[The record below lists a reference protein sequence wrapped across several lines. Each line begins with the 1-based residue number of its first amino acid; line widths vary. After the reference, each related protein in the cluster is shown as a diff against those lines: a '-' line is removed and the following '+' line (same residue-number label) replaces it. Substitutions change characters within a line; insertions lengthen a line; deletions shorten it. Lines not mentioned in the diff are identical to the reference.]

1 MRITSKGQVTIP
13 IAIRERAGLLPNTE
27 VEWVMEGGKVMLRPA
42 DGLTRGERMVAGL
55 RNSGTANLDMTS
67 DELFEMMRGA
77 WEDLPEELA
86 SDAVHETALRFDR
99 E

>member
-27 VEWVMEGGKVMLRPA
+27 VEWVMEGGQAVLKPA
-42 DGLTRGERMVAGL
+42 DGLTRGDRIVARL
-55 RNSGTANLDMTS
+55 
-67 DELFEMMRGA
+67 RGA
-77 WEDLPEELA
+77 ATDMSMTTDEIMEMTRGPYNDLDGVSAPGL
-86 SDAVHETALRFDR
+86 HEVPKRFDR